1 MLGTQSRG
9 HAAGD
14 RKSALVRY
22 GLVAIALMNVGFEL
36 IKMYFVTSARG
47 VEGRYGRVRAEVAS
61 VNHRTSSLERTMPR
75 ADALAPEVE
84 ETRAETAAATA
95 LAPEVEETT
104 TPANVRRRERECG
117 SPAVDGYAHVNLTC
131 LAMSATA
138 REFAHASA
146 SGREKLRAHIEEHA
160 SYDGVAVRWGIHHT
174 TETAEECG
182 ERCKEH
188 VVKPD
193 GIGAE
198 VLPCNVFVWCPKDV
212 GEGGCFEPDA
222 HQHFAGDCW
231 LKFSETPENV
241 EVNQRGANDA
251 PGFVNKD
258 GKTFAERHANA
269 PKLVHWSSGVL
280 LPESMTASSTL
291 GPRATW

>member
-1 MLGTQSRG
+1 MLGTHSRG
-9 HAAGD
+9 HAAAGD
-14 RKSALVRY
+14 RKSALARY
-22 GLVAIALMNVGFEL
+22 GLAAIALMNVGVEL
-36 IKMYFVTSARG
+36 MKIYFGTSARG
-47 VEGRYGRVRAEVAS
+47 VDGRYGRVRAAVTS
-61 VNHRTSSLERTMPR
+61 VNHRTSSLEQTPR

-84 ETRAETAAATA
+84 ETRAEAAAEATS
-95 LAPEVEETT
+95 
-104 TPANVRRRERECG
+104 ANVRRERECG

-138 REFAHASA
+138 REFASA

-182 ERCKEH
+182 KRCKEH
-188 VVKPD
+188 VVKPN

-198 VLPCNVFVWCPKDV
+198 LLPCNVFVWCPKDV

>member
-22 GLVAIALMNVGFEL
+22 GLVAIALMNVGVEL
-36 IKMYFVTSARG
+36 IKMYFGTSARG
-47 VEGRYGRVRAEVAS
+47 VEGRYGRVRAEVA
-61 VNHRTSSLERTMPR
+61 
-75 ADALAPEVE
+75 
-84 ETRAETAAATA
+84 ETAAA
-95 LAPEVEETT
+95 TT

-131 LAMSATA
+131 LAMSTTA